1 MMLLVTVDEVK
12 LGDELPIGNI
22 AHGGGDMGRMA
33 R

>member
-1 MMLLVTVDEVK
+1 MVLLVAVDEVK

-22 AHGGGDMGRMA
+22 VHAGGDVGRMA